1 MKIKDSYLFFNL
13 NTKIKYIIIIL
24 FFASSIF
31 EIINKGK
38 NNSAY
43 KNYIKYINDC
53 RNNKKY
59 NRKSILK
66 ETPFISICLPTYN
79 MEKYV
84 KKVAMSIINQ
94 SFQEFEIIFINDN
107 SKDKTAIIL
116 EQLQLID
123 NRIKIINH
131 NKNLG
136 VYASRVDG
144 IINSKGKFLILMD
157 PDDMLLNPNLLE
169 NLYDYYLKY
178 NLDMI
183 EYTVFHYEEKK
194 NFLFIDKK
202 YYHFHHLDKNII
214 YQPELSDIIAYDSK
228 EKKYTSVRCHPIWN
242 KIIRKEVLLK
252 TINYIGKDYY
262 RKFFI
267 TAEDTLINVINF
279 QFALNYSNIDYP
291 GYMYNIRETSMT
303 HGKRSK
309 QKKILFSYNYFLYL
323 RKFFKLIKDFKRD
336 RKIFFY
342 ELKATSWFFFQLKKL
357 DKNKEKEVIKFYQE
371 VKEDK
376 NISQNFKEYIIELL
390 KEKNFKL

>member
-1 MKIKDSYLFFNL
+1 MKIKDLYLFFNL
-13 NTKIKYIIIIL
+13 NRKIKYTIILLIFLISNAYKIII
-24 FFASSIF
+24 
-31 EIINKGK
+31 KGK
-38 NNSAY
+38 NISTY
-43 KNYIKYINDC
+43 QNYINYINDC

-59 NRKSILK
+59 NRKSIIK
-66 ETPFISICLPTYN
+66 EKPFISICLPTYN
-79 MEKYV
+79 MEKYI
-84 KKVAMSIINQ
+84 KKGVMSIINQ

-107 SKDKTAIIL
+107 SNDKTAIIL
-116 EQLQLID
+116 EQLQLSD

-169 NLYDYYLKY
+169 NLYEYYLKY

-183 EYTVFHYEEKK
+183 EYTVFFYEEK
-194 NFLFIDKK
+194 NNYLYIEKK

-214 YQPELSDIIAYDSK
+214 YQPELSDIIVYNSK
-228 EKKYTSVRCHPIWN
+228 KKNYTSVRCRPIWN

-262 RKFFI
+262 REFFI
-267 TAEDTLINVINF
+267 TAEDTLINVLNF

-291 GYMYNIRETSMT
+291 GYMYSLRETSMT
-303 HGKRSK
+303 HGERSK
-309 QKKILFSYNYFLYL
+309 QKMVLFSYNYFLYL
-323 RKFFKLIKDFKRD
+323 KKFFKLIKDFKRD
-336 RKIFFY
+336 KQIFFY
-342 ELKATSWFFFQLKKL
+342 ELKATDYFLFQLRKL

-371 VKEDK
+371 IKEDK

-390 KEKNFKL
+390 K